1 MSDGKK
7 YSDYVTTVQDYA
19 ESNKITFVTTRKI
32 TSSSSLEVTNRLLRT
47 TKNGDKEIF
56 KKRNVL
62 ISLGAVFK
70 GSQSKK
76 SQDHRR

>member
-47 TKNGDKEIF
+47 TKNGDKEI
-56 KKRNVL
+56 KKIKNET
-62 ISLGAVFK
+62 F
-70 GSQSKK
+70 
-76 SQDHRR
+76 